1 MNDFQ
6 LDMTLN
12 QNSNQFKNALD
23 NGKFVFL
30 AESTP
35 PDNEQ
40 NINNAAER
48 MMPLMETMAKQQ
60 DLYGGLAVTDRYGS
74 PWSAAEIAAAIPA
87 GPPPITAIR
96 TASV

>member
-48 MMPLMETMAKQQ
+48 MMPLPIKISVISGSFPQHLIKMVKQ
-60 DLYGGLAVTDRYGS
+60 
-74 PWSAAEIAAAIPA
+74 
-87 GPPPITAIR
+87 
-96 TASV
+96 